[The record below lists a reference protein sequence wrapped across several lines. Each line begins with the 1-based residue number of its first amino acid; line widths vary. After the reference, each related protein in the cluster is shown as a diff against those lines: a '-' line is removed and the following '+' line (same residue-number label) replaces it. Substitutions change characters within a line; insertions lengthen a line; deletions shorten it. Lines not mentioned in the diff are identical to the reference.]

1 VGETGSGKTTYLKT
15 LIDYIPL
22 HLRIVTIEDNPEVKF
37 YRHQNYVHLF
47 YPSEAG
53 NSDKAIITPASLI
66 RANYRM
72 NPDRILITEVRG
84 GEAWDFLKIVSSGH
98 EGAITSLHAG
108 SPYEAI
114 MGLVERCYQN
124 TECSR
129 LPYSVLLSK
138 VLSSI
143 DVIAS
148 IKLEGDVRRIGEI
161 YYKDAD
167 LDSYRKRFRD
177 ENF

>member
-1 VGETGSGKTTYLKT
+1 MK
-15 LIDYIPL
+15 
-22 HLRIVTIEDNPEVKF
+22 
-37 YRHQNYVHLF
+37 
-47 YPSEAG
+47 
-53 NSDKAIITPASLI
+53 
-66 RANYRM
+66 
-72 NPDRILITEVRG
+72 
-84 GEAWDFLKIVSSGH
+84 
-98 EGAITSLHAG
+98 
-108 SPYEAI
+108 AI

-167 LDSYRKRFRD
+167 LESYRKRFRD